1 MSLLIA
7 VLAAVAYAGGSVLQ
21 AAAARRPG
29 TVLALAV
36 SPLYLAGLAGDGG
49 GWLLSLWAL
58 RGLPVYVVQAV
69 LAGSVG
75 LTVLLAGMVL
85 RTRLR
90 RRDYAAVGVMV
101 GALAVI
107 GLSSREQP
115 AAMPAHGTTV
125 ILAVGGFAAAALA
138 GAAVLSTART
148 DRRSPQAG
156 AQTDQPAAART
167 SPPPA
172 VGADRLDERPGVGN
186 EVSGLVLAGLAGL
199 AYSAT
204 ALAGRAVH
212 LRTPWVSTL
221 TEPLLWVVICSGVAG
236 TAAYAAALR
245 RGSVAPVTALLW
257 AVEVIVPAA
266 VAVPLLGD
274 EIRHGWAVPA
284 VLGILAVVGA
294 AAVLAGSSG
303 TAASAG
309 AERRTPEQQPSERA
323 PAT

>member
-1 MSLLIA
+1 M
-7 VLAAVAYAGGSVLQ
+7 LAAVAYAGGSVLQ

-29 TVLALAV
+29 TVLALAA

-75 LTVLLAGMVL
+75 LTVLLAGVVL

-90 RRDYAAVGVMV
+90 RRDYVAVGVMV
-101 GALAVI
+101 AALAVI

-115 AAMPAHGTTV
+115 ASTPAHGTTV
-125 ILAVGGFAAAALA
+125 VLTVGGFAVAVIA
-138 GAAVLSTART
+138 GVAVLLAART
-148 DRRSPQAG
+148 DRR
-156 AQTDQPAAART
+156 
-167 SPPPA
+167 
-172 VGADRLDERPGVGN
+172 
-186 EVSGLVLAGLAGL
+186 GLLLAGLAGL

-204 ALAGRAVH
+204 ALAGRAVYV
-212 LRTPWVSTL
+212 RTPWVSTL
-221 TEPLLWVVICSGVAG
+221 AEPLLWVVVCSGIAG

-245 RGSVAPVTALLW
+245 RGGVAPVTALLW

-284 VLGILAVVGA
+284 ALGILAVVGA
-294 AAVLAGSSG
+294 AAVLASSSG
-303 TAASAG
+303 TAASVDSSGTAG
-309 AERRTPEQQPSERA
+309 AADEAGRADGANPAERA
-323 PAT
+323 NTADAASAADGGKLRS